1 MTSRGTVSQFSS
13 QLLPRGCSLLS
24 QMSRSKLKQQGAD
37 AQDGL
42 HSSDGPSRDDR
53 GPEAGGPSCVQRVAS
68 WVLLCS
74 CQDLCFL
81 VRPSHV
87 APGSRGARLLG
98 EQPGALQAQ
107 EQKPPAGFRLNSE
120 THSIPPATVCCV
132 KRSRQRLRGGGRGQ
146 GLDRVQGGEVPWELS
161 QEPTAT
167 AKSRAAVSRG
177 PHLSP
182 AWPAL
187 AGCPLPPPGRHPSSP
202 GPLGARW

>member
-1 MTSRGTVSQFSS
+1 MTPSLGRICSQSCGLGIQTAQGT
-13 QLLPRGCSLLS
+13 
-24 QMSRSKLKQQGAD
+24 D
-37 AQDGL
+37 AQGGL
-42 HSSDGPSRDDR
+42 HSSDGLSRDDW
-53 GPEAGGPSCVQRVAS
+53 GSEAWGPSCVQRVAS

-87 APGSRGARLLG
+87 APWSRGARLLG

-107 EQKPPAGFRLNSE
+107 EQKPPGWPQAG
-120 THSIPPATVCCV
+120 
-132 KRSRQRLRGGGRGQ
+132 LRNAQHPSSCGLLREAVTAEAAGRRACAGP
-146 GLDRVQGGEVPWELS
+146 GPRVQGGEVPWELS

-182 AWPAL
+182 PGLPWQDAHPL
-187 AGCPLPPPGRHPSSP
+187 CPGVSHPPRGPREPGGESGLCISC
-202 GPLGARW
+202 